1 MIIILNNKSNLNKN
15 EFIEYQEELSKLNSP
30 YDVVLCPTYT
40 NLGLFNLN
48 NILLGSQNVSNNN
61 EGAFTGEISAKNLKS
76 YNVKYSL
83 VGHSER
89 RKNQKETEKDINE
102 KIKRLLENNIT
113 PILCVGETMEE
124 RENGEVK
131 KIIKTQVQLALAGVS
146 PSDIEKIIIAYEP
159 IWSIGTGNIPKIED
173 ILLTNNYIREILP
186 YNKIIYGGS
195 VNEENIDN
203 IKSPEIDGY
212 LLGGLSLKPKQL
224 QTFIDKL

>member
-1 MIIILNNKSNLNKN
+1 MIIILNNKSNLNRN

-30 YDVVLCPTYT
+30 YDVILCPTYT
-40 NLGLFNLN
+40 NISLFNLN
-48 NILLGSQNVSNNN
+48 NVLLGSQNVSNNN
-61 EGAFTGEISAKNLKS
+61 DGAYTGEISAKSLKT

-89 RKNQKETEKDINE
+89 RKNQKETENDINE

>member
-30 YDVVLCPTYT
+30 YAVILCPTYT
-40 NLGLFNLN
+40 NISLFNLN
-48 NILLGSQNVSNNN
+48 NVLLGSQNVSNNN
-61 EGAFTGEISAKNLKS
+61 DGAFTGEISAKNLKS

-124 RENGEVK
+124 RENGEIE

-203 IKSPEIDGY
+203 IKSPKIDGY

>member
-1 MIIILNNKSNLNKN
+1 MIIVLNNKSNLNKN

-113 PILCVGETMEE
+113 PILCVGETKEE
-124 RENGEVK
+124 RENGEIE
-131 KIIKTQVQLALAGVS
+131 KIIKTQVQSALAGVS

>member
-30 YDVVLCPTYT
+30 YAVILCPTYT
-40 NLGLFNLN
+40 NISLFNLN
-48 NILLGSQNVSNNN
+48 NVLLGSQNVSNNN
-61 EGAFTGEISAKNLKS
+61 DGAFTGEISAKNLKS

-113 PILCVGETMEE
+113 PILCVGETKEE

>member
-1 MIIILNNKSNLNKN
+1 M
-15 EFIEYQEELSKLNSP
+15 
-30 YDVVLCPTYT
+30 
-40 NLGLFNLN
+40 
-48 NILLGSQNVSNNN
+48 LGSQNVSNNN

>member
-1 MIIILNNKSNLNKN
+1 MIIVLNNKSNLNKN

-102 KIKRLLENNIT
+102 KIKRLLENNII

>member
-1 MIIILNNKSNLNKN
+1 MIIVLNNKSNLNKN

>member
-1 MIIILNNKSNLNKN
+1 MIIVLNNKSNLNKN

-131 KIIKTQVQLALAGVS
+131 KIIKTQVKLALAGVS

>member
-1 MIIILNNKSNLNKN
+1 MIIILNNKSNLNRN

-30 YDVVLCPTYT
+30 YDVILCPTYT
-40 NLGLFNLN
+40 NISLFNLN
-48 NILLGSQNVSNNN
+48 NVLLGSQNVSNNN
-61 EGAFTGEISAKNLKS
+61 DGAYTGEISAKSLKT

-89 RKNQKETEKDINE
+89 RKNQKETENDINE

-113 PILCVGETMEE
+113 PILCIGETKEE
-124 RENGEVK
+124 RENGEIE
-131 KIIKTQVQLALAGVS
+131 KIIKNQVQLSIAGVS

-173 ILLTNNYIREILP
+173 ILTTNNYIREILP

>member
-30 YDVVLCPTYT
+30 YAVILCPTYT
-40 NLGLFNLN
+40 NISLFNLN
-48 NILLGSQNVSNNN
+48 NVLLGSQNVSNNN
-61 EGAFTGEISAKNLKS
+61 DGAFTGEISAKNLKS

-124 RENGEVK
+124 RENGEIE

>member
-89 RKNQKETEKDINE
+89 RKNKKETEKDINE

>member
-1 MIIILNNKSNLNKN
+1 MIIVLNNKSNLNKN

-40 NLGLFNLN
+40 NISLFNLN
-48 NILLGSQNVSNNN
+48 KILLGSQNVSNNN

-89 RKNQKETEKDINE
+89 RKNQKETEKDTNE
-102 KIKRLLENNIT
+102 KIKRLLESNIT

>member
-30 YDVVLCPTYT
+30 YDVILCPTYT
-40 NLGLFNLN
+40 NISLFNLN
-48 NILLGSQNVSNNN
+48 NVLLGSQNVSNNN
-61 EGAFTGEISAKNLKS
+61 DGAYTGEISAKSLKT

-102 KIKRLLENNIT
+102 KIKRLLENNII
-113 PILCVGETMEE
+113 PILCVGETKEE
-124 RENGEVK
+124 RENGEIE
-131 KIIKTQVQLALAGVS
+131 KIIKTQVQLAIADVS
-146 PSDIEKIIIAYEP
+146 PSNIEKIIIAYEP
-159 IWSIGTGNIPKIED
+159 IWSIGTGIIPKIED
-173 ILLTNNYIREILP
+173 ILITNNYIREILP

>member
-1 MIIILNNKSNLNKN
+1 MIIVLNNKSNLNKN

-40 NLGLFNLN
+40 NISLFNLN

-131 KIIKTQVQLALAGVS
+131 RIIKTQVQLALAGVS

>member
-30 YDVVLCPTYT
+30 YDVILCPTYT
-40 NLGLFNLN
+40 NISLFNLN
-48 NILLGSQNVSNNN
+48 NVLLGSQNVSNNN
-61 EGAFTGEISAKNLKS
+61 DGAYTGEISAKSLKT

-102 KIKRLLENNIT
+102 KIKRLLENNII
-113 PILCVGETMEE
+113 PILCVGETKEE
-124 RENGEVK
+124 RENGEIE
-131 KIIKTQVQLALAGVS
+131 KIIKTQVQSAIADVS
-146 PSDIEKIIIAYEP
+146 PSNIEKIIIAYEP

-173 ILLTNNYIREILP
+173 ILITNNYIREILP

>member
-1 MIIILNNKSNLNKN
+1 MIIVLNNKSNLNKN

-61 EGAFTGEISAKNLKS
+61 DGAFTGEISAKNLKS

-195 VNEENIDN
+195 VNEENIDS